1 MHQSQRCAADTVDV
15 QSAKHRLLRSLV
27 HCERIQIACDVP
39 SSSQTILTTSSVLP
53 YGSADASSFLWAS
66 AASSSAIAAFL
77 PSSLILFLAPSTRR
91 TFARSGSSI
100 SAQFPILDR
109 VCERTAGK
117 WELHRM
123 GGRGRTPS
131 LATTVGPI
139 LSYSDTDAE
148 VVTFSW
154 MVSLSERRGGA
165 SSRSVSLGSE
175 GAVES
180 GAEEDMVRRRG

>member
-1 MHQSQRCAADTVDV
+1 
-15 QSAKHRLLRSLV
+15 
-27 HCERIQIACDVP
+27 
-39 SSSQTILTTSSVLP
+39 
-53 YGSADASSFLWAS
+53 
-66 AASSSAIAAFL
+66 
-77 PSSLILFLAPSTRR
+77 
-91 TFARSGSSI
+91 
-100 SAQFPILDR
+100 
-109 VCERTAGK
+109 
-117 WELHRM
+117 M